1 SEVSQC
7 CLGPRETPRILVL
20 LHPSH
25 TPQNGLKM
33 KLTATTARF
42 AGRNGSGF
50 GADWVQNGLGLFK
63 GPSLGMLDGE
73 RRVLWVFD
81 ELTAALRSCRP
92 GCSSPPRQV
101 LGALSL
107 SRLGM
112 KLNNETVTIELKNG
126 TSVHGTITGVDP
138 SMNTHLKKVK
148 MTVRGREPQALDSL
162 AIRGNNVRYFILPDS
177 LPLDTLLIDDAPKP
191 KKKKGEVR
199 LTRLAPL
206 KRDPL
211 DLCFA
216 WDVDGVRTVAG
227 DVDEEGVVAAGVFER
242 ASEEAQDLAE
252 LSTERG
258 KSADALCNTVY
269 ITLPSSIVW
278 QDLRGFTPTQPTQ
291 ATRTRTRPP
300 LTPAPRHF
308 PISRSLA
315 SARTDLAASMS
326 DAELDYSSEYEDYQ
340 DDVEFDDDM
349 ADLTSEA
356 GSVSD
361 SGFSPFGTSTP
372 ASASAGGQGIL
383 SSASSSAAKG
393 KGRASIGG
401 EDLYGQV
408 EYKVLSL
415 KQLEEEQR
423 RAIEYVED
431 MLKLKPESAATLLRY
446 FNWKKEKLIEAYMED
461 AEVTLEKAGI
471 REGGAQP
478 RLKRVRGFVCDV
490 CYDNET
496 KETLALT
503 CDHRF
508 CKACYCHYLTS
519 KIIDEGES
527 RRIECMGKDC
537 HVIVDEKT
545 VELLVPPDILDRYRL
560 LLNRTYVDDNPRM
573 RWCPAPNC
581 EFAVS
586 CAVAP
591 RSLDVTIP
599 TVQCACGHIFCFGCQ
614 LDGDHRPCCCPIVKR
629 WMKKCKDDSETSNWI
644 SANTKECTKCHSTIE
659 KNGGCNHM
667 TCKKCKW
674 EFCWVCMGPWS
685 EHGTSWYNCSRYEEK
700 ADNYK
705 DAQSKSRAALE
716 RYLHYY
722 NRFSNHEQSIRLE
735 ADLYVRT
742 EKKMEELQEQS
753 TLSWIEVQFLAKA
766 VETLGKVRT
775 VLKWTYAMAFYL
787 EKNNFTQMFEDNQN
801 DLEQAVESLS
811 ELLERPLEEDKIA
824 ELRQQ
829 TTDKTVYVA
838 KRCKVLL
845 DDTLRGYEE
854 EPPRWIWQEP
864 IKF

>member
-1 SEVSQC
+1 
-7 CLGPRETPRILVL
+7 
-20 LHPSH
+20 
-25 TPQNGLKM
+25 
-33 KLTATTARF
+33 
-42 AGRNGSGF
+42 
-50 GADWVQNGLGLFK
+50 
-63 GPSLGMLDGE
+63 
-73 RRVLWVFD
+73 
-81 ELTAALRSCRP
+81 
-92 GCSSPPRQV
+92 
-101 LGALSL
+101 
-107 SRLGM
+107 
-112 KLNNETVTIELKNG
+112 
-126 TSVHGTITGVDP
+126 
-138 SMNTHLKKVK
+138 
-148 MTVRGREPQALDSL
+148 
-162 AIRGNNVRYFILPDS
+162 
-177 LPLDTLLIDDAPKP
+177 
-191 KKKKGEVR
+191 
-199 LTRLAPL
+199 
-206 KRDPL
+206 
-211 DLCFA
+211 
-216 WDVDGVRTVAG
+216 
-227 DVDEEGVVAAGVFER
+227 
-242 ASEEAQDLAE
+242 
-252 LSTERG
+252 
-258 KSADALCNTVY
+258 
-269 ITLPSSIVW
+269 
-278 QDLRGFTPTQPTQ
+278 
-291 ATRTRTRPP
+291 
-300 LTPAPRHF
+300 
-308 PISRSLA
+308 
-315 SARTDLAASMS
+315 MS

-349 ADLTSEA
+349 AGAILTPLTPPADLTSEA

-423 RAIEYVED
+423 RAVEYVED

-490 CYDNET
+490 CYDDET

-591 RSLDVTIP
+591 RSLDITIP

-700 ADNYK
+700 GDTYK

-735 ADLYVRT
+735 ADLYART

-824 ELRQQ
+824 ELRRQ

>member
-1 SEVSQC
+1 
-7 CLGPRETPRILVL
+7 
-20 LHPSH
+20 
-25 TPQNGLKM
+25 
-33 KLTATTARF
+33 
-42 AGRNGSGF
+42 
-50 GADWVQNGLGLFK
+50 
-63 GPSLGMLDGE
+63 
-73 RRVLWVFD
+73 
-81 ELTAALRSCRP
+81 
-92 GCSSPPRQV
+92 
-101 LGALSL
+101 
-107 SRLGM
+107 
-112 KLNNETVTIELKNG
+112 
-126 TSVHGTITGVDP
+126 
-138 SMNTHLKKVK
+138 
-148 MTVRGREPQALDSL
+148 
-162 AIRGNNVRYFILPDS
+162 
-177 LPLDTLLIDDAPKP
+177 
-191 KKKKGEVR
+191 
-199 LTRLAPL
+199 
-206 KRDPL
+206 
-211 DLCFA
+211 
-216 WDVDGVRTVAG
+216 
-227 DVDEEGVVAAGVFER
+227 
-242 ASEEAQDLAE
+242 
-252 LSTERG
+252 
-258 KSADALCNTVY
+258 
-269 ITLPSSIVW
+269 
-278 QDLRGFTPTQPTQ
+278 
-291 ATRTRTRPP
+291 
-300 LTPAPRHF
+300 
-308 PISRSLA
+308 
-315 SARTDLAASMS
+315 MS

-372 ASASAGGQGIL
+372 ASASAGGQGII
-383 SSASSSAAKG
+383 SFASSSAAKG
-393 KGRASIGG
+393 KGRASIAG

-423 RAIEYVED
+423 RAVEYVED

-490 CYDNET
+490 CYDDAT

-508 CKACYCHYLTS
+508 CKACYSHYLTS

-545 VELLVPPDILDRYRL
+545 VELLVPPDVLDRYRL

-591 RSLDVTIP
+591 RSLDITIP

-700 ADNYK
+700 GDTQK

-735 ADLYVRT
+735 VDLYART

-854 EPPRWIWQEP
+854 DPPRWIWQEP

>member
-1 SEVSQC
+1 
-7 CLGPRETPRILVL
+7 
-20 LHPSH
+20 
-25 TPQNGLKM
+25 
-33 KLTATTARF
+33 
-42 AGRNGSGF
+42 
-50 GADWVQNGLGLFK
+50 
-63 GPSLGMLDGE
+63 
-73 RRVLWVFD
+73 
-81 ELTAALRSCRP
+81 
-92 GCSSPPRQV
+92 
-101 LGALSL
+101 
-107 SRLGM
+107 
-112 KLNNETVTIELKNG
+112 
-126 TSVHGTITGVDP
+126 
-138 SMNTHLKKVK
+138 
-148 MTVRGREPQALDSL
+148 
-162 AIRGNNVRYFILPDS
+162 
-177 LPLDTLLIDDAPKP
+177 
-191 KKKKGEVR
+191 
-199 LTRLAPL
+199 
-206 KRDPL
+206 
-211 DLCFA
+211 
-216 WDVDGVRTVAG
+216 
-227 DVDEEGVVAAGVFER
+227 
-242 ASEEAQDLAE
+242 
-252 LSTERG
+252 
-258 KSADALCNTVY
+258 
-269 ITLPSSIVW
+269 
-278 QDLRGFTPTQPTQ
+278 
-291 ATRTRTRPP
+291 
-300 LTPAPRHF
+300 
-308 PISRSLA
+308 
-315 SARTDLAASMS
+315 MS